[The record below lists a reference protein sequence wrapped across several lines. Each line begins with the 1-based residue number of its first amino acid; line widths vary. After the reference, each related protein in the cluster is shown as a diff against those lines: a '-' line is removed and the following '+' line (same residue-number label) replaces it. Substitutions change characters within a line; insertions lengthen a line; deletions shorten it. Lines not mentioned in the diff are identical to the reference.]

1 MASQRKGR
9 KNKKLVYSHRGMT
22 LAFMRIFNNNITL
35 EALNKLSRKTL
46 AEHLGMEFT
55 AIGDDYMEARMPV
68 DHRTHQ
74 PLGLLHGGASV
85 ALAETLGSV
94 AATCCID
101 TSTQFCVGLEINANH
116 LKSVKEGFVKGKASP
131 IHIGKKTQVWEIR
144 ILNETTGD
152 LVCISR
158 ITIAVLEKKS

>member
-1 MASQRKGR
+1 M
-9 KNKKLVYSHRGMT
+9 
-22 LAFMRIFNNNITL
+22 IFNNNITL
-35 EALNKLSRKTL
+35 EALNKLSPKTL
-46 AEHLGMEFT
+46 AEHLGIEFT
-55 AIGDDYMEARMPV
+55 AIGENYIEGRMPV

-94 AATCCID
+94 AAYCCID
-101 TSTQFCVGLEINANH
+101 NNTQFCVGLEINANH
-116 LKSVKEGFVKGKASP
+116 IKSVREGFVKGKVTP

-144 ILNETTGD
+144 ITNETSGD

-158 ITIAVLEKKS
+158 ITVAILDKKN